1 MDTAQKSKILE
12 KQRGGGT
19 QHFPIEG
26 IWLDIYPR
34 VGTLHQIGLK
44 FLYLKLGGGW
54 VVVGGVVGGLGSLR
68 NSASLKLHLAS
79 WNLKD
84 FQSN

>member
-12 KQRGGGT
+12 KQ
-19 QHFPIEG
+19 HFPIEG
-26 IWLDIYPR
+26 IWLDINPR

-54 VVVGGVVGGLGSLR
+54 VVVGWVVGGWGSLR
-68 NSASLKLHLAS
+68 NSASLRLHLAS

-84 FQSN
+84 FQSS

>member
-12 KQRGGGT
+12 KQ
-19 QHFPIEG
+19 HFPIEG
-26 IWLDIYPR
+26 IWLDINPR

-44 FLYLKLGGGW
+44 FQVRWWVGGGW
-54 VVVGGVVGGLGSLR
+54 VSGGRMGSLR
-68 NSASLKLHLAS
+68 NSAFLRLHLAS

-84 FQSN
+84 FQSS